1 MHHKPGLKPLDEQ
14 SKTGQTIAKLEKEL
28 EKRGYEVI
36 KTNLYN
42 TYALPKNE
50 DKEKLVQEWLNTNK
64 PSGSIVVS
72 LGTIVQQ
79 EIYPRQEEF
88 GGNVIYE
95 THPAALFGAMA
106 ESRFLT
112 SLLSSIDDKS
122 EIIKNGAATV

>member
-1 MHHKPGLKPLDEQ
+1 MKVILVGVHHKPGLKPLDEQ

-28 EKRGYEVI
+28 EKKGFEVV

-50 DKEKLVQEWLNTNK
+50 DREKLVQEWLNTNK

-95 THPAALFGAMA
+95 THPAALIWSDG
-106 ESRFLT
+106 RKPVYNKVTFLNRRQ
-112 SLLSSIDDKS
+112 
-122 EIIKNGAATV
+122 E